1 MTAFSPGRV
10 DLLLSVIS
18 FNDINYIIF
27 VFQYGFAITSSMAQL
42 HFAGGALTTT
52 NWENSCAE
60 CVDPLIFSLPWRKL
74 VFTWRME
81 PKCYHFCWHHM
92 FLMVV
97 NLTRMDS
104 LKIVSN
110 VFWTT
115 NCLAPS
121 PPPPSL
127 PNWGHQWQLISWRDL
142 ILWIIHATPATQMI
156 MESYRVTAIRI
167 SRL

>member
-1 MTAFSPGRV
+1 MVTASLKHGVKFRENEFSRNGHLITMTAFSPGRV

-18 FNDINYIIF
+18 FNDINDIVF
-27 VFQYGFAITSSMAQL
+27 VFQYGFAITSPMAQL
-42 HFAGGALTTT
+42 HFEGGALATT

-74 VFTWRME
+74 VFTRRTE

-92 FLMVV
+92 LLMVV
-97 NLTRMDS
+97 NQTRMDS

-121 PPPPSL
+121 PPPSSPL
-127 PNWGHQWQLISWRDL
+127 NWDHPWQLI
-142 ILWIIHATPATQMI
+142 
-156 MESYRVTAIRI
+156 
-167 SRL
+167 